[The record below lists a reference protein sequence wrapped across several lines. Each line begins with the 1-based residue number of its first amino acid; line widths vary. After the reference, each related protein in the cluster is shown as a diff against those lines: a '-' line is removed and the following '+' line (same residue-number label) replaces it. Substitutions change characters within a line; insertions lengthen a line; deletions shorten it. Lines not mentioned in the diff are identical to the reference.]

1 MSINEEDI
9 DDSDYYT
16 QPLVSK
22 TGGPVRQV
30 SDNNNNNN
38 NPTTVAGVP
47 SSSGPNSFTSDPF
60 VYEGR
65 LVKYSSTI
73 IENVDIP
80 QNAEMPGFIDLY
92 EEGRLMAFSV
102 TCNDSN
108 MVPVCKVQNDQ
119 GSENN
124 INDLSFLECVN
135 HGRGMTYSE
144 ATSTIKVNGLV
155 QSRDVSGQ
163 TMTAFPYVARFKDT
177 VTGNFTNYDDYKGTV
192 NDKFYVMKYEPT
204 IYPPY
209 RRLYFNVINNS
220 ELGTRNVNRLEI
232 KRLIYVEQQK
242 ATDIP
247 DMTTDFTQLDSEIA
261 KLTNSMG
268 GSSGT
273 SSSPILPNLASYASS
288 SSSNQSSE
296 DLFKEF
302 LEYMKKKN
310 GTTVAK
316 FSNKPN
322 YYIDQTKFRQ
332 ALADRLI
339 GETSK
344 VKEKTSKNTM
354 RMKFG

>member
-1 MSINEEDI
+1 MSINEEI

-22 TGGPVRQV
+22 TGGPVRQLG
-30 SDNNNNNN
+30 NN
-38 NPTTVAGVP
+38 NPTTQLP
-47 SSSGPNSFTSDPF
+47 SSGSGPSNNYISDPF
-60 VYEGR
+60 VFEGR

-73 IENVDIP
+73 IENVDVP

-102 TCNDSN
+102 TCNDSS
-108 MVPVCKVQNDQ
+108 MIPVCKVQNDQ

-177 VTGNFTNYDDYKGTV
+177 VTGNFTNYEDYKGTV

-220 ELGTRNVNRLEI
+220 ELGARSVNRLEI

-247 DMTTDFTQLDSEIA
+247 DLSTDFTQLDSEIE
-261 KLTNSMG
+261 KLSNSMI
-268 GSSGT
+268 SGNN
-273 SSSPILPNLASYASS
+273 IPNLASYASS
-288 SSSNQSSE
+288 NQQSSE
-296 DLFKEF
+296 ELFREF
-302 LEYMKKKN
+302 LEYIKKKN

-332 ALADRLI
+332 ALADRLL
-339 GETSK
+339 GENTTINK

-354 RMKFG
+354 KMKFG

>member
-1 MSINEEDI
+1 MSINGEI
-9 DDSDYYT
+9 VDDSDYYT

-22 TGGPVRQV
+22 TGGPVRQ
-30 SDNNNNNN
+30 SIGNGNN
-38 NPTTVAGVP
+38 NPTQ
-47 SSSGPNSFTSDPF
+47 SSGSGPPNSSYISDPF
-60 VYEGR
+60 VFEGR

-80 QNAEMPGFIDLY
+80 QNAEMPGYIDLY

-108 MVPVCKVQNDQ
+108 MIPVCKVQNDQ

-124 INDLSFLECVN
+124 INDLSFLDCVN

-220 ELGTRNVNRLEI
+220 VLGTRNVNRLEI
-232 KRLIYVEQQK
+232 KRLIYVEQQQV
-242 ATDIP
+242 TDIP
-247 DMTTDFTQLDSEIA
+247 DLSTDFTQLDSEIE
-261 KLTNSMG
+261 KLSNSMMR
-268 GSSGT
+268 GSSRNN
-273 SSSPILPNLASYASS
+273 IPNNIASYAT
-288 SSSNQSSE
+288 SNQQQSSE
-296 DLFKEF
+296 ELFKEF

-332 ALADRLI
+332 ALADRLL
-339 GETSK
+339 GGGDETIRK
-344 VKEKTSKNTM
+344 TKEKTSKNTM
-354 RMKFG
+354 KMKFG